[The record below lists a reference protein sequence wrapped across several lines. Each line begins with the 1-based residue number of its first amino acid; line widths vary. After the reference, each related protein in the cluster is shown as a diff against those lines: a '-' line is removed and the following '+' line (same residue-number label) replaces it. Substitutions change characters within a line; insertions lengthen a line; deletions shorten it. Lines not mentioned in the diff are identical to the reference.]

1 MVTNSAVTVY
11 SRQYDSE
18 KRLDIWK
25 RTYVKDA
32 WWHESESSAITSE
45 GLKRADTFVIRI
57 PDTTNQHKKDDY
69 LVKGICDIDMTTAKD
84 LKGTECCKVTSAN
97 YNTFGANPHIKVGG
111 V

>member
-1 MVTNSAVTVY
+1 MTVKSDQTTGKEHM
-11 SRQYDSE
+11 SRMHGGMNQN
-18 KRLDIWK
+18 RLQSHPK
-25 RTYVKDA
+25 
-32 WWHESESSAITSE
+32 
-45 GLKRADTFVIRI
+45 DTFVIRI
-57 PDTTNQHKKDDY
+57 PDTTISIKKDDY

>member
-1 MVTNSAVTVY
+1 MLTNSAVTVY

-32 WWHESESSAITSE
+32 WWHESEASSITSE
-45 GLKRADTFVIRI
+45 GLKRADTFVVRI
-57 PDTTNQHKKDDY
+57 PDTTISIKKDDY

>member
-1 MVTNSAVTVY
+1 MITNSAVTVY

-18 KRLDIWK
+18 KRLDIWE

-32 WWHESESSAITSE
+32 WWNEAESSAITSE

-57 PDTTNQHKKDDY
+57 PDITINIKKDDY
-69 LVKGICDIDMTTAKD
+69 LVKGICDIDMATAKD

-97 YNTFGANPHIKVGG
+97 YNTFGVNPHIKVGG

>member
-1 MVTNSAVTVY
+1 MITNSAVTVY

-18 KRLDIWK
+18 KRSDIWE

-32 WWHESESSAITSE
+32 WWNEAESSAITSE

-57 PDTTNQHKKDDY
+57 PDTTINIKKDDY
-69 LVKGICDIDMTTAKD
+69 LVKGDCKVDMQTIKD
-84 LKGTECCKVTSAN
+84 LDGLDKTRVTSVN
-97 YNTFGANPHIKVGG
+97 YNTFGGNPHIKVVG

>member
-57 PDTTNQHKKDDY
+57 QDTTINIKKDDY
-69 LVKGICDIDMTTAKD
+69 LVKGICNIDITTAKD

-97 YNTFGANPHIKVGG
+97 YNTYGANQHIKVGG